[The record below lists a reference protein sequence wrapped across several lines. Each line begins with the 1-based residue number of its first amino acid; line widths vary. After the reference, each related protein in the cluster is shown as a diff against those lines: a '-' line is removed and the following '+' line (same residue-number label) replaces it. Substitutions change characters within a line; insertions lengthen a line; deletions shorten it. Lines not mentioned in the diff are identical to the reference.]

1 MTMRAM
7 EARACVAVFFTRRSA
22 SHESRDAGLSARG
35 LGNSARLGL
44 FVRRPGD
51 RARAGRGRADAIV
64 REG

>member
-7 EARACVAVFFTRRSA
+7 EARTCVGVFFTRRSA

-44 FVRRPGD
+44 CASPRGS
-51 RARAGRGRADAIV
+51 RARGRGRADAIV